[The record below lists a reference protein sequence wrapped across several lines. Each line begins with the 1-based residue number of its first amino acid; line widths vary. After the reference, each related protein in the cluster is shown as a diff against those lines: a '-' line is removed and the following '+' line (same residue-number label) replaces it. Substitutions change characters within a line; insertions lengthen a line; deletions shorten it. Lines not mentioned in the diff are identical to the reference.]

1 MSKSDIFDDFA
12 SSLQAE
18 DVFEYCPSHEEMD
31 RIQQE
36 IYENDN
42 ADDHEHTVT
51 RFMMESWRVVVDTD
65 DLPF

>member
-1 MSKSDIFDDFA
+1 MSKNDIFDDFEA
-12 SSLQAE
+12 GLQCE
-18 DVFEYCPSHEEMD
+18 DVFEFRPSDEEMD
-31 RIQQE
+31 RIQKE